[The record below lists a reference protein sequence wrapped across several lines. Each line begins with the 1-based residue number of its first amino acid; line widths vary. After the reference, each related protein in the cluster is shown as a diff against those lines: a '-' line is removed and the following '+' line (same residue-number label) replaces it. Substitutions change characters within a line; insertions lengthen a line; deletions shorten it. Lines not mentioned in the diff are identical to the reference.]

1 MGYPIQNENLNPGNI
16 NCRAVLFRKEPW
28 RLSIQTKKEAHFSTI
43 GPHQDSSP
51 DPDKVALVLGGGGAR
66 GYAHLGIAQVL
77 LDSGLEPDMVVGTS
91 MGSVIGAALANR
103 ANLDGMIKV
112 LNRLDINRILKISH
126 QSRRELEK
134 AIGKSL
140 VKEIGIRRRLESDSN
155 KPPVKLARL
164 FTFFKLMTKNS
175 SIKELPLSYAAVAT
189 DLDKGREILIK
200 EGKVYR
206 ATAASSAIPGFI
218 PPVKLNGYQLID
230 GGIVDTVPVL
240 PALKMGA
247 GAILAVDVSKSLEPN
262 PDQNPLSLF
271 YRTSEIRKNEIVR
284 LRTSMVKEKLDG
296 RLLTLNPPVDELN
309 WLDFNEV
316 DKAVSIGRE
325 YARENLTAIKDIFG
339 EGIS

>member
-1 MGYPIQNENLNPGNI
+1 M
-16 NCRAVLFRKEPW
+16 
-28 RLSIQTKKEAHFSTI
+28 
-43 GPHQDSSP
+43 
-51 DPDKVALVLGGGGAR
+51 
-66 GYAHLGIAQVL
+66 L
-77 LDSGLEPDMVVGTS
+77 LDSGLEPDIVVGTS
-91 MGSVIGAALANR
+91 MGSVIGAAVANR
-103 ANLDGMIKV
+103 ANLDGLVKV
-112 LNRLDINRILKISH
+112 LNRLDVNRILKISP

-140 VKEIGIRRRLESDSN
+140 VKEIGIRRRLRSESK

-175 SIKELPLSYAAVAT
+175 NIEELPIKYGAVAT
-189 DLDKGREILIK
+189 DLERGTEILIK

-218 PPVKLNGYQLID
+218 PPVKLNGYKLID

-247 GAILAVDVSKSLEPN
+247 GSVVAVDVSKSLEPN

-284 LRTSMVKEKLDG
+284 LRTSIVKDELDG
-296 RLLTLNPPVDELN
+296 RLLTLNPPVNELN

-316 DKAVSIGRE
+316 DKAASIGRE
-325 YARENLTAIKDIFG
+325 FARENLSSIKDIFG
-339 EGIS
+339 